1 MINLRNNDSIT
12 LANVKIADLHASIFI
27 IHA

>member
-1 MINLRNNDSIT
+1 MINLGNNDSIT
-12 LANVKIADLHASIFI
+12 LANVKIADLHASNFI